1 MNKLLAFEA
10 GPVSSRRRLE
20 IIMADSCAP
29 MIFGVKPSNMV
40 AFDRRAPGYDDRWFD
55 GLCRAF
61 ARAGIA
67 SYVLCS
73 CPARRLVLFYR
84 PAMLRDHLNDPETK
98 AILMKEGYRMGG
110 TVSEMIAHLAGRIAG
125 ERKFP
130 HEIGLFLGYPARDVA
145 GFIQN
150 NGNGGVGCG
159 YWRVYHD
166 PEGAKRRFAFYDK
179 CRDMISDMLTEG
191 RSLSNILTTG
201 GKYNEN
207 VCDLLVGNG

>member
-20 IIMADSCAP
+20 IITADSCAP

-73 CPARRLVLFYR
+73 CPARRTRVR
-84 PAMLRDHLNDPETK
+84 A
-98 AILMKEGYRMGG
+98 
-110 TVSEMIAHLAGRIAG
+110 VGRVG
-125 ERKFP
+125 SR
-130 HEIGLFLGYPARDVA
+130 
-145 GFIQN
+145 QN
-150 NGNGGVGCG
+150 G
-159 YWRVYHD
+159 
-166 PEGAKRRFAFYDK
+166 
-179 CRDMISDMLTEG
+179 S
-191 RSLSNILTTG
+191 
-201 GKYNEN
+201 
-207 VCDLLVGNG
+207 